1 MGFLLQLDGLIGA
14 TINLIMP
21 VEMRTAAT
29 YGEDL
34 VANGTTS
41 YAEENIELC
50 VKGLS
55 GETNPNPK
63 NRCLREDALTNMCGT
78 PGFLLCAQDV
88 K

>member
-1 MGFLLQLDGLIGA
+1 M
-14 TINLIMP
+14 NLTMK
-21 VEMRTAAT
+21 VEKRTAAT
-29 YGEDL
+29 YGEDM
-34 VANGTTS
+34 VVNGTTS
-41 YAEENIELC
+41 HAKDNTELC

-63 NRCLREDALTNMCGT
+63 NRCLREDALTNMCCT